1 MYKQTG
7 VDNNSMR
14 KIATLVFWLNLKVQW
29 EKFYDWV
36 IVGVSGQA
44 ENMQVKPVLET
55 QPTLDDILMTV
66 CKLLYKNN
74 NKQEKK
80 ETWKVGTMYKERGK
94 KKM

>member
-1 MYKQTG
+1 
-7 VDNNSMR
+7 
-14 KIATLVFWLNLKVQW
+14 
-29 EKFYDWV
+29 
-36 IVGVSGQA
+36 
-44 ENMQVKPVLET
+44 MQVKPVLET

-80 ETWKVGTMYKERGK
+80 RNLKSRHYVQGARK